1 MRQQDFRNL
10 KRYPNGDIVDLY
22 NIYHLLTDKQIDKL
36 SDDDWSRYQ
45 EYQDELSILY
55 QQAKK
60 ELAQCE

>member
-22 NIYHLLTDKQIDKL
+22 NIHHLLTDKQIDKL
-36 SDDDWSRYQ
+36 SDDDWSMVN

-55 QQAKK
+55 QQAKE
-60 ELAQCE
+60 ELAQCD

>member
-10 KRYPNGDIVDLY
+10 KRYSNGDIVDLY